1 MDVLRSVHSDEVLK
15 NVVELVYLVSFH
27 LISPQTDPDTRKV
40 WAFLFFLE
48 EGYDFFLVAL

>member
-1 MDVLRSVHSDEVLK
+1 MFLDQFQSDEVHK

-27 LISPQTDPDTRKV
+27 LISPHTDPDTRKV

>member
-1 MDVLRSVHSDEVLK
+1 MFLDQFQSDEVHK

-48 EGYDFFLVAL
+48 EG